1 MTDPIRPW
9 QTLFEAHDQNVFE
22 LPGDVLKL
30 RAAVGRLD
38 DELATVRASR
48 PDPAAAERQAVDAAK
63 AAAASRKAF
72 AATGLR
78 EVREATADHDS
89 LVHVLDRARAEL
101 AGELAA
107 LIVDSAPQIVTEHL
121 RPVHDRL
128 AAQFEQ
134 AAAVLPDPATV
145 DAMMRASDQ
154 ARQAWLDL
162 DAAVIAYHRVRD
174 AAARLNR
181 QAPVVN
187 DTHGEFALMRNVR
200 DVWPDWQVGRPP
212 PWTHADPRQTILWLV
227 RHGAQLWLPTSAEQD
242 AAWHEAHGVAL
253 EQAVQGRRQLAAWS
267 GLFE

>member
-1 MTDPIRPW
+1 MPDPIRPW
-9 QTLFEAHDQNVFE
+9 QALFEAHDQNVFE

-72 AATGLR
+72 AATRLR
-78 EVREATADHDS
+78 EVRESTADLDS
-89 LVHVLDRARAEL
+89 LVHVLGRARAEL
-101 AGELAA
+101 AGELAG
-107 LIVDSAPQIVTEHL
+107 LIVDSAPAIITERL

-134 AAAVLPDPATV
+134 AAAVLPDPASV
-145 DAMMRASDQ
+145 DALMRASEQ
-154 ARQAWLDL
+154 ARQTWLGL
-162 DAAVIAYHRVRD
+162 DAAAAAFHRVRD

-181 QAPVVN
+181 QTPVVS
-187 DTHGEFALMRNVR
+187 DAHGEFAMLRNVR
-200 DVWPDWQVGRPP
+200 GVWPDWQVGRPP
-212 PWTHADPRQTILWLV
+212 PWTHTDPRQTILWLV

-242 AAWHEAHGVAL
+242 AAWHEAHGAAL

-267 GLFE
+267 GVFG